1 MSHIIEI
8 ETAPFVQT
16 QRMLNA
22 LSAEGISGA
31 LIDDQPRLRLLVSSP
46 EIRQVASRVL
56 AALETIVRLDPAP
69 LVPEQIDEST
79 FAIRPP
85 AG

>member
-22 LSAEGISGA
+22 LSAEGITGA
-31 LIDDQPRLRLLVSSP
+31 LIEDEPRLRLLVSAP
-46 EIRQVASRVL
+46 EIRQVAARVL
-56 AALETIVRLDPAP
+56 AALETIVRLDTAP
-69 LVPEQIDEST
+69 LVPQQLDEST